1 MLKLFMKNIFG
12 LDAKYANMQPLT
24 IVPSKTMLYLG
35 ILNPNHQNVV
45 YASTNLASIKKHEAA
60 AHDKKKSFQCRH
72 CPHSAFAKGHLQ
84 QYVIILKKKP
94 LNQYFQPKISSAFI
108 YQLQI
113 KKFMKEKCNIRYF
126 SANSNQNTTTYRS
139 LSIRTLKDTL

>member
-1 MLKLFMKNIFG
+1 MLKLFMKNILG

-24 IVPSKTMLYLG
+24 IVPSKNMLYLG

-45 YASTNLASIKKHEAA
+45 YASTNLANIKKHEAA
-60 AHDKKKSFQCRH
+60 VHDKKKSFQCRH

-84 QYVIILKKKP
+84 QYVIILKKP
-94 LNQYFQPKISSAFI
+94 LNQYFQPKISSTFI